1 MQNSSAKVHSQ
12 ASKRSSQQWRET
24 QSMPSHGTEPSL
36 QMQQNLKML
45 KCWFLLWRQWQKRIA
60 VCRLLQQCSTS
71 QLECLATALEPV
83 LHLDFANSL
92 SPLGAALHQEG
103 SQTFYVQRAFRQPL
117 QAVEAEKERLAVKTR
132 GNLTLPNPT
141 TISLEDEEGKTSTI
155 FVPGV
160 PIIHSHHKMS
170 VSSEAK
176 YSQKRQGETAD
187 VPPIQRKL
195 DSVPDIRS
203 TTAVLQRARHDGDH
217 GTGRQ
222 RKTKPVAKLGGKKD
236 KKRSA
241 EEYKKQLA
249 LMSVVSRR
257 NKI

>member
-1 MQNSSAKVHSQ
+1 MQRSITKARSQ
-12 ASKRSSQQWRET
+12 ASNRSSQQWRET
-24 QSMPSHGTEPSL
+24 QIMPRHSTEPSL

-60 VCRLLQQCSTS
+60 VCRLLQQCSPS

-117 QAVEAEKERLAVKTR
+117 QPTETEWLTVKPGSIST
-132 GNLTLPNPT
+132 PNPT
-141 TISLEDEEGKTSTI
+141 TISLENEEGKTLDTTTM

-170 VSSEAK
+170 ISSEAK
-176 YSQKRQGETAD
+176 SSQQRQLERTTEA
-187 VPPIQRKL
+187 PPIQRKL

-203 TTAVLQRARHDGDH
+203 TTAVLQRSRHDTEH
-217 GTGRQ
+217 RTGRQ
-222 RKTKPVAKLGGKKD
+222 KKSKPVAKLGRRKD
-236 KKRSA
+236 KQRSA

-249 LMSVVSRR
+249 LMSVVS
-257 NKI
+257 

>member
-141 TISLEDEEGKTSTI
+141 TISLEDEEGKTLDLQYSSLGCPSFIPITKCQYPLKQSTLRNGKERLLMCLPSNGNWI
-155 FVPGV
+155 LFLTSDQPLLYCRERDTMETMELGDRERPNLLLSLVEKRTRNAV
-160 PIIHSHHKMS
+160 
-170 VSSEAK
+170 
-176 YSQKRQGETAD
+176 QK
-187 VPPIQRKL
+187 
-195 DSVPDIRS
+195 S
-203 TTAVLQRARHDGDH
+203 T
-217 GTGRQ
+217 
-222 RKTKPVAKLGGKKD
+222 
-236 KKRSA
+236 
-241 EEYKKQLA
+241 
-249 LMSVVSRR
+249 R
-257 NKI
+257 NNLL